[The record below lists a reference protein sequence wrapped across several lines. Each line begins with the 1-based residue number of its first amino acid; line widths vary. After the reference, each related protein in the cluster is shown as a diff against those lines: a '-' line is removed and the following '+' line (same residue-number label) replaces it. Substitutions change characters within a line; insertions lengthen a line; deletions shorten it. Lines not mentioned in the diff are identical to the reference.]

1 MPKDERDTWRKIQTN
16 VICDY
21 YTKILNKMLST
32 WFNISL
38 KRKIQETKG
47 QFNIGI
53 HVSKVN

>member
-21 YTKILNKMLST
+21 YTKILNKTLST

-47 QFNIGI
+47 
-53 HVSKVN
+53 